1 MRITSLKI
9 ERFGV
14 WENLNLPKVSR
25 GLNVFFGPNEAGK
38 TTLMQFIRTCL
49 YGGGDEDRARYIQ
62 MALDGRRRRER
73 RAPREDATDDPRR
86 TSFAA
91 SLAQDGDSNAPEEIR
106 RFLEAGKKTSSVA
119 TDAKS
124 AARDPSRSWIGGA
137 ATVESD
143 FGAHTLERRYIRRD
157 VGYQSALER

>member
-1 MRITSLKI
+1 MKITSLRI

-14 WENLNLPKVSR
+14 WENLNLPKLSR

-73 RAPREDATDDPRR
+73 RGGRVDASDPRR
-86 TSFAA
+86 ARFASSLAA
-91 SLAQDGDSNAPEEIR
+91 SRAIVVARGLAALR
-106 RFLEAGKKTSSVA
+106 RFRPILASIVLNGVTFVA
-119 TDAKS
+119 TSVIRLRWNATQVL
-124 AARDPSRSWIGGA
+124 SRRTVFLTGA
-137 ATVESD
+137 VV
-143 FGAHTLERRYIRRD
+143 FIPCLVVR
-157 VGYQSALER
+157 